1 MKRRLQLLQ
10 SVQPSTTNVV
20 LYAKGHTNGLLFRS
34 EGLGSFNGKFS
45 VLLNSNQL
53 GNTVIVNDMTLDELQ
68 SISNIEYGNVN
79 YDFGALLSAGAATG
93 STLATYLGVSTLPK
107 IDKIYEYAMISLG
120 SIYFE
125 NNDNI
130 QITIENNSEGVLQ
143 VYSYEDN
150 ADLGNVKKYTRVVQ
164 TSQTFDS
171 VHKVYTFPKVQ
182 TQNPYAQTSDY
193 MVKISDITGENTAY
207 MSAWVD
213 FTNASY
219 RIENIPE
226 VCAVLYDGDDTRLNV
241 LNACDTT
248 EAPVLIGV
256 SRLSTAQMVSNSI
269 NTLVVNTKR
278 TISSSGSNSMSR
290 AVVANKAKL
299 NNLKF

>member
-20 LYAKGHTNGLLFRS
+20 LYAKGHTNGLLFRAK
-34 EGLGSFNGKFS
+34 GLGSFHGKFS

-53 GNTVIVNDMTLDELQ
+53 GNTVIVNDMTLEELQ

-79 YDFGALLSAGAATG
+79 YDFGALLSTGAATG
-93 STLATYLGVSTLPK
+93 SNLASYLGVTQLPN
-107 IDKIYEYAMISLG
+107 ISEIYEYAMISLG

-130 QITIENNSEGVLQ
+130 QITIENNGDGVLE

-150 ADLGNVKKYTRVVQ
+150 ADLANVKKYTRVVQ

-171 VHKVYTFPKVQ
+171 VHKVYTFPKVKA
-182 TQNPYAQTSDY
+182 QNPYAQTKDY
-193 MVKISDITGENTAY
+193 MVTISDITGENTAY

-241 LNACDTT
+241 LNACDTIDS
-248 EAPVLIGV
+248 PVLIGV
-256 SRLSTAQMVSNSI
+256 SRISTAQMVSNSI
-269 NTLVVNTKR
+269 NTIVVNTKR